1 MGASPLLSRIRR
13 PTWFTTAN
21 LVLGLFLLC
30 LLLLPVVLLG
40 TLSRMDQSQME
51 LQAKEISILVT
62 DIRRY
67 YSDNVVQ
74 RIQESDG
81 KAVLTDRYREIHGG
95 IPIPAT
101 LSIELGQLF
110 EQAHDDGRIQYRFIS
125 DYPFRG
131 RGARPLDRFELEA
144 IKQFRSNPG
153 LQQFTQVR
161 NPFFGE
167 DSYRLATPVLMR
179 KACVTCHNAHPDS
192 PKRDWK
198 VGDVRGIQEITI
210 KDLHTEGGDDF
221 AYLGLYLALV
231 GLTATGAIHLFRRQ
245 SARLQ
250 RSNGQLLEARHREE
264 AIQQRLRGKVEELS
278 LLASVVGSS
287 TVGVTIA
294 DMDRPDTPLI
304 YANQAFYDLTGF
316 DEAETLGRNCRFL
329 RGPLTDPDTSAAIR
343 RAIAK
348 GEPCTVELIN
358 YRRDGTPFWNRLNLY
373 PVGGS
378 PGRPKFYV
386 GNQTR
391 ITDPSMPMQA
401 GTPQG
406 EPPPASAPQG

>member
-1 MGASPLLSRIRR
+1 VGASPLLSRIRR
-13 PTWFTTAN
+13 PAWVTTAN
-21 LVLGLFLLC
+21 VVLGLFLLC

-40 TLSRMDQSQME
+40 TLGRMDKSQME
-51 LQAKEISILVT
+51 LQAREISTLVT

-131 RGARPLDRFELEA
+131 RGARPLDSFELEA
-144 IKQFRSNPG
+144 LSQFRKNPR
-153 LQQFTQVR
+153 LQQFTKVQT
-161 NPFFGE
+161 PLLGE

-198 VGDVRGIQEITI
+198 LGDVRGIQEITI

-231 GLTATGAIHLFRRQ
+231 GVTATSAVYLFRRQ

-278 LLASVVGSS
+278 LLASVVDSS

-294 DMDRPDTPLI
+294 DMGQPDTPLI
-304 YANQAFYDLTGF
+304 YANQAFYDLTGYG
-316 DEAETLGRNCRFL
+316 EAETLGRNCRFM
-329 RGPLTDPDTSAAIR
+329 RGPLTDPATTATIR
-343 RAIAK
+343 QAIAN
-348 GEPCTVELIN
+348 GEPCTAELIN
-358 YRRDGTPFWNRLNLY
+358 YRRDGTPFWNQLTLY
-373 PVGGS
+373 PVGGT

-391 ITDPSMPMQA
+391 IPDPGPPMQA
-401 GTPQG
+401 GPPPG
-406 EPPPASAPQG
+406 EPPPESPVQG